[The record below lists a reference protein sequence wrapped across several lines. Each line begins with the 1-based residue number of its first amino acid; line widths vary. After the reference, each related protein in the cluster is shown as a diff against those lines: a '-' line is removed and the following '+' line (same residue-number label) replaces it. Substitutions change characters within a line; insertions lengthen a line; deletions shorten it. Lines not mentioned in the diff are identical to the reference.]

1 MLFAAGL
8 GTRLKPFTDFHPKAL
23 ALVNGQPLLGHN
35 LKYLNKH
42 GIEKVI
48 INIHHFGNQ
57 IIDYIKNNNFGL
69 EIIISDE
76 TNEVL
81 ETGGGLVKAKD
92 LLGDSPFLVMNVD
105 ILTNLDLFKFIDFY
119 QTKKPLVAL
128 AVSERKSARQLF
140 FDDKNQLKGW
150 KNFSTNEVIGEINNH
165 KPLAF
170 SGIHIINPAIFNYLP
185 RHGKFSITTSYL
197 ELMSTHQILGF
208 DHSGDRLI
216 DVGKPE
222 AIAEAEKFFF

>member
-1 MLFAAGL
+1 MTKIKTAMLFAAGL

-23 ALVNGQPLLGHN
+23 ALVNGQPLLGHD

-105 ILTNLDLFKFIDFY
+105 ILTNLDLFKFIDFQISRRLNELVY
-119 QTKKPLVAL
+119 NTYNKILEFNPSEKLLTEYEPLVQKIKL
-128 AVSERKSARQLF
+128 IISELDPIELQ
-140 FDDKNQLKGW
+140 
-150 KNFSTNEVIGEINNH
+150 
-165 KPLAF
+165 
-170 SGIHIINPAIFNYLP
+170 FNKRY
-185 RHGKFSITTSYL
+185 
-197 ELMSTHQILGF
+197 
-208 DHSGDRLI
+208 
-216 DVGKPE
+216 
-222 AIAEAEKFFF
+222 